1 MTEMNK
7 LTKVEIIDV
16 NDNDKLLFK
25 LIFSIA
31 EKTSGRPYKYSIVEK
46 ENDSPDILITAS
58 RDRIH
63 LNSNIPAVLLKDRGI
78 PAEDY
83 EYLVERPLIAT
94 RVLVVLDQAMTSSL
108 QHKESSKIDVKPSI
122 ILDDMDDSID
132 FCITEEEASELA
144 IVDDE
149 MLANPAN
156 KNIESGSPQRTDIQ
170 NQVNNISTLV
180 KFNREPNEKCGKSEI
195 NTELSTIKPRAIVVD
210 DSASVRKQIE
220 LELDLFD
227 VEVDY
232 AESVEQTYRL
242 LEKHSYDIAF
252 LDVVLPDGDGF
263 QVCKTIKQ
271 SVSNINVIMLTGKAT
286 AADKIKGTMVG
297 CDAYLVKPVGRMTFQ
312 NTVCTYLKLKESHE
326 AINA

>member
-242 LEKHSYDIAF
+242 LEKNSYDIAF

-263 QVCKTIKQ
+263 QICKTIKQ

-312 NTVCTYLKLKESHE
+312 NTVCTYLNLKESHE